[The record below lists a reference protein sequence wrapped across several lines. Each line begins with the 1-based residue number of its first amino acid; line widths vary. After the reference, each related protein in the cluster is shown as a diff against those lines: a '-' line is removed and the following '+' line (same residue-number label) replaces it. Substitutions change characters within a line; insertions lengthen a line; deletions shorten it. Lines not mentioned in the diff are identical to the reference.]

1 MKLSARPIKLE
12 SIIISAAE
20 NRKTITI
27 HLAEASDY
35 DIKAANQ
42 LKVGNYEKAA
52 YYAILSQEHIR
63 LATEA
68 KIKDL
73 ELHALYN

>member
-12 SIIISAAE
+12 SIILSAVK
-20 NRKTITI
+20 NRKIITI
-27 HLAEASDY
+27 NLEEASEY

-63 LATEA
+63 LASEA

>member
-1 MKLSARPIKLE
+1 MKLSARPINLDG
-12 SIIISAAE
+12 IILSAAE

-35 DIKAANQ
+35 DIKATKQ
-42 LKVGNYEKAA
+42 LKAGNYEKAA

-63 LATEA
+63 IASEA
-68 KIKDL
+68 KREDL
-73 ELHALYN
+73 KLYALYN